1 MRCQKQCMAWLYRVT
16 FSGFKAFKT
25 DLRVMAKSSNSVN
38 QTYHRTALRLLY
50 HLHHITSALKLLWLC
65 SKG

>member
-1 MRCQKQCMAWLYRVT
+1 MCCQKQCTAWLYRV
-16 FSGFKAFKT
+16 SGFQAFKT
-25 DLRVMAKSSNSVN
+25 DLRLMAKSSNSVN

-50 HLHHITSALKLLWLC
+50 HLHHITSPLKLQWLR